1 MPFPLDFNIRYEYN
15 SLRSGIFIPGALRLG
30 ETAIPCDAEVDTG
43 SQVCVFQRELGVSLG
58 VDVEAGHRIVLS
70 SLGGAV
76 VAFGHFV
83 TLHTLGLEFDSVVYF
98 AEEYNLPRNLL
109 GRDGWLRKLRPAVV
123 DYDAE
128 IYLSLYDAV

>member
-1 MPFPLDFNIRYEYN
+1 MLYPLDFNIRYEYN
-15 SLRSGIFIPGALRLG
+15 SLRSGIFIPVTLRLG
-30 ETAIPCDAEVDTG
+30 GTAIPCDAEVDTG

-58 VDVEAGHRIVLS
+58 VDVETGHRIVLS
-70 SLGGAV
+70 SLGGAI

-98 AEEYNLPRNLL
+98 AEEYNLPRNIL
-109 GRDGWLRKLRPAVV
+109 GRDGWLRKLRLAVV

-128 IYLSLYDAV
+128 IYLSPYDAV

>member
-1 MPFPLDFNIRYEYN
+1 MAFPLNFNIRYEYD
-15 SLRSGIFIPGALRLG
+15 SLRSGIFLPVSLQSGA
-30 ETAIPCDAEVDTG
+30 TTIPCDAEVDTG
-43 SQVCVFQRELGVSLG
+43 SQVCVFQRELGISLG
-58 VDVEAGHRIVLS
+58 IDIETGERIVLS

-76 VAFGHFV
+76 IAFGHFV

-109 GRDGWLRKLRPAVV
+109 GRDGWLRKLRLAVV

-128 IYLSLYDAV
+128 IFLSPYDPV

>member
-15 SLRSGIFIPGALRLG
+15 SLRSGIFVPVTLRLG
-30 ETAIPCDAEVDTG
+30 GTAIPCDAEVDTG

-58 VDVEAGHRIVLS
+58 VDVETGHRIVLS

-83 TLHTLGLEFDSVVYF
+83 TLHTLGLEFDSAVYF
-98 AEEYNLPRNLL
+98 AGDYNLPRNLL
-109 GRDGWLRKLRPAVV
+109 GRDGWLRKLRLAVV
-123 DYDAE
+123 DYDTE
-128 IYLSLYDAV
+128 IYLSPYDAT

>member
-1 MPFPLDFNIRYEYN
+1 MPFPLDFNIRYEYD
-15 SLRSGIFIPGALRLG
+15 SLRSGIFVPVTLRLG

-58 VDVEAGHRIVLS
+58 VDVETGHRIVLS

-98 AEEYNLPRNLL
+98 AEGYNLPRNLL
-109 GRDGWLRKLRPAVV
+109 GRDGWLRKLRLAVV